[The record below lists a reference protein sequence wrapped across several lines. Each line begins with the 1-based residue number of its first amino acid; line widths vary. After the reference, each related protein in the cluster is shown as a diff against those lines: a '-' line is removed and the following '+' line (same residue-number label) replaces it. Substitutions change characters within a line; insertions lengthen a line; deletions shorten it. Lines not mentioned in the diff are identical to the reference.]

1 MTVKELF
8 LNCDRAELKR
18 LFMDIEDVYADEE
31 TVDRIFSVIEEK
43 TASASEDKIIFGT
56 EFTDITDGL
65 PSRIDVSAYK
75 ISEIRKNFRFC
86 TVNDENSIT
95 ADEYKALNEFFGSIE
110 RCSVDLEEWSSIL
123 GFRVDED
130 NAKLLGKE
138 RFMAEILWSMTYYGY
153 SEADIERKRR
163 EYSSFRTE
171 ENEQGENGLSFDNMA
186 SLLFG
191 GDLSFP
197 SEEEEQISLENA
209 VNMLG
214 SYKVISAF
222 YNKEKNNID

>member
-18 LFMDIEDVYADEE
+18 LFMGIEDVFADEE
-31 TVDRIFSVIEEK
+31 TVERIFSTIETK
-43 TASASEDKIIFGT
+43 TAAASSDKIVLGT
-56 EFTDITDGL
+56 EFTDIADGL
-65 PSRIDVSAYK
+65 PPRIDVSVYK
-75 ISEIRKNFRFC
+75 ISEIKKNFSSC
-86 TVNDENSIT
+86 VIKDENSIT

-123 GFRVDED
+123 GFRIDED
-130 NAKLLGKE
+130 NAQLLGKE

-153 SEADIERKRR
+153 SEADIERKHR

-171 ENEQGENGLSFDNMA
+171 ENEQGDKGLSFDNMA
-186 SLLFG
+186 AILFG

-197 SEEEEQISLENA
+197 AEEEEQISLENA
-209 VNMLG
+209 ANMLG
-214 SYKVISAF
+214 SYKAISAF